1 MAAASER
8 ATAAA
13 AESTLPAPADDVHS
27 GHIFGKE
34 LLDVLDDVHCPIA
47 IM

>member
-1 MAAASER
+1 MAAASEQG
-8 ATAAA
+8 TEAA

-34 LLDVLDDVHCPIA
+34 LLDVLDGVHCPVA